1 MAARKSSRSS
11 SRRSRASQFQKKPPS
26 FALRPS
32 ASVRPPAPARWSFRI
47 SLSFRG
53 RHSPS
58 ASLPSLPTPLPLPYA
73 ILHRRTS
80 DRATVTLKSERA
92 SERGTPSLSRVA
104 SLRGSDLM
112 TDRGREE
119 GEEVQEHRMQQE
131 RVAGQR
137 NRARRRRSPF
147 GGSVDVTR
155 RATMPHS
162 LTHDGWTR
170 HARTRH
176 HSLT

>member
-1 MAARKSSRSS
+1 MYKAILIPEVSEPGNLVVCFFVMAARKSSRSS

-92 SERGTPSLSRVA
+92 SEGPPPSLASRPSEA
-104 SLRGSDLM
+104 
-112 TDRGREE
+112 
-119 GEEVQEHRMQQE
+119 
-131 RVAGQR
+131 
-137 NRARRRRSPF
+137 PI
-147 GGSVDVTR
+147 
-155 RATMPHS
+155 
-162 LTHDGWTR
+162 
-170 HARTRH
+170 
-176 HSLT
+176 